1 MLEFGVDEITL
12 VLQLLPA
19 LKNQI
24 TLSDWDDI
32 ARDMIYRFV
41 EKSGFEAIFGNPIP
55 EERPPAGYTIAY
67 TFGEHNFYLAVAYHQ
82 LQVKMGV
89 VVKLSAQALDYYCE
103 FSGVKVYEFL
113 QLIQD
118 SYYTTRISRIDL
130 TVDYIDED
138 IDVTSI
144 YQMFIDNKVGIFRE
158 YTSKKTGELSYR
170 RCNMQYQGF
179 LKGQEVPTLYLGSAK
194 SNSRLRIYDKKREQI
209 ERNGSKLIKARN
221 CQDWVRFEGVFR
233 HEFAHQISDELLKI
247 SSDDEFVNFIAL
259 TMIQKFR
266 FMYIDKGVVDCD
278 TEYSQMLLDAITNQN
293 FALKSPSSKNYEMV
307 KNLAYLFNGSGVIST
322 LYKIK
327 VIWGDDAI
335 LYFMMFIQ
343 EYLKEWNQNDDC
355 RYWLRNNLVDY
366 QRNYPE
372 FEAFFK
378 EAIVPIL

>member
-24 TLSDWDDI
+24 TLSDWDDT
-32 ARDMIYRFV
+32 AKDMIYKFV
-41 EKSGFEAIFGNPIP
+41 EKSGFEAIFGNITL
-55 EERPPAGYTIAY
+55 EERPPSGYTIAY

-89 VVKLSAQALDYYCE
+89 VVKFSAQALDYYCE
-103 FSGVKVYEFL
+103 FSGVKLYEFL

-138 IDVTSI
+138 INVTSI
-144 YQMFIDNKVGIFRE
+144 YQNFIDNKVGIFRE
-158 YTSKKTGELSYR
+158 YISKKTGKLSYR
-170 RCNMQYQGF
+170 RCEVQYQGF

-221 CQDWVRFEGVFR
+221 CHDWVRFEGVFR
-233 HEFAHQISDELLKI
+233 HEFAHQITDELLKI

-259 TMIQKFR
+259 TMVQKFR
-266 FMYIDKGVVDCD
+266 IMYIEKGVVDCD

-293 FALKSPSSKNYEMV
+293 FVLKSPSSRNYEIA

-327 VIWGDDAI
+327 VIWGDEAV
-335 LYFMMFIQ
+335 LYFMTFIK

-355 RYWLRNNLVDY
+355 RYWLRNNVVDY
-366 QRNYPE
+366 QKNYPK
-372 FEAFFK
+372 FEEFFK
-378 EAIVPIL
+378 ETIVPNL